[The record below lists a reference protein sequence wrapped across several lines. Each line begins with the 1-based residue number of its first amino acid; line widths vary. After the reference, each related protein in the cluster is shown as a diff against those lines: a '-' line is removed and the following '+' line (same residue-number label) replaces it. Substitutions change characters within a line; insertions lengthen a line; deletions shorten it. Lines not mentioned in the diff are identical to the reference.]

1 LGKKEALHLS
11 SPKKRSLEC
20 TSLSDQNSFVV
31 LGNEVIAWLVHD
43 MGVDVSD
50 IHFDTIDLMKDFEIA
65 RHALE
70 KNKNIPH
77 PDPNEQCESD
87 KVGEGV
93 FPCLNG
99 WIMTL
104 NQSCSL

>member
-1 LGKKEALHLS
+1 
-11 SPKKRSLEC
+11 LEC

-31 LGNEVIAWLVHD
+31 LGNEVISWLVHD